1 MFIRSIIIDLMG
13 NKKKIHLTTLYWSMI
28 SSLPHL
34 VGLRPRVYYT
44 LTNFRGGGGARS
56 PCPSPSI
63 RQCITLSHVTL
74 PHVTL
79 PHVTLPHVTLP
90 HVTVNM

>member
-13 NKKKIHLTTLYWSMI
+13 NKKKIHLTTLYRSMI

-44 LTNFRGGGGARS
+44 LTNFRGGGGGKV
-56 PCPSPSI
+56 P
-63 RQCITLSHVTL
+63 L
-74 PHVTL
+74 PL
-79 PHVTLPHVTLP
+79 PINTS
-90 HVTVNM
+90 M